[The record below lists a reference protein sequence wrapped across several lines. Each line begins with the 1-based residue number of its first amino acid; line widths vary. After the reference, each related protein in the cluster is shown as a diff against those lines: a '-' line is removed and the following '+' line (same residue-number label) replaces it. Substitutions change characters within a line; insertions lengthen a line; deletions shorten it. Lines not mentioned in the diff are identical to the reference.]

1 MGSRYW
7 GVVTVNS
14 FDVNY
19 GMGQIILNRAR
30 LNPADTALT
39 FREQSIDYTLFS
51 DRIRRV
57 ATYLRDKGVS
67 RGDRVGMIS
76 HNHPSFLEVLYA
88 CSCLGAIFVPL
99 NFRLASVEVAF
110 IAKDAGVKVIFA
122 DDNCLPLIEAER
134 DQLACTDFIATQ
146 TAPSNWQSLETLVAQ
161 CEPLQTVEHMQ
172 ADDVALIMYTS
183 GTTGLPKGAMLTHG
197 NVFWNALNVAFMG
210 LRMRGATLTCA
221 PLFHIGGLNVTTHIS
236 LSFGVEVVLHESFDA
251 GAVLADIERY
261 KVSTM
266 FGAPTMYLMMA
277 QHENF
282 AASDLSSIISF
293 NVGSA
298 PVPISLLEIY
308 HGRGIQIE
316 QGYGLTETSPYV
328 SVLGAEFALSKLGSA
343 GNGLSFTSIR
353 IVDEV
358 NKSVATGTR
367 GEICV
372 KGPNVMRGY
381 WNRPDATA
389 AAIDSEG
396 WFHSGD
402 IGYFDEDGFLFI
414 CDRLKDMIISGG
426 ENIFP
431 VEVESAILSH
441 DAVGEAAV
449 IGVPDEK
456 WGEVVHAIIVLRDGA
471 HATAEEI
478 LAHCRPQI
486 AKYKLPRGITFRS
499 DPLPLSG
506 AGKVLKRELRAPY
519 WEGAR

>member
-1 MGSRYW
+1 M
-7 GVVTVNS
+7 NS
-14 FDVNY
+14 FEVNY
-19 GMGQIILNRAR
+19 GMGQNILERAH
-30 LNPADTALT
+30 LNPANTALT
-39 FREQSIDYTLFS
+39 FNEQSTDYAAFAE
-51 DRIRRV
+51 RIRRV
-57 ATYLRDKGVS
+57 ASVLRDKGIS
-67 RGDRVGMIS
+67 RGDRVGLIS

-99 NFRLASVEVAF
+99 NFRLASAEVAF

-134 DQLACTDFIATQ
+134 EQLACTDFIATQ
-146 TAPSNWQSLETLVAQ
+146 NAPDNWQSYEALVENA
-161 CEPLQTVEHMQ
+161 EPLQTVEHMQ

-266 FGAPTMYLMMA
+266 FGAPTMFLMMA
-277 QHENF
+277 QHDNF
-282 AASDLSSIISF
+282 AAADLSSIISF

-298 PVPISLLEIY
+298 PVPLSLLEVY
-308 HGRGIQIE
+308 HGRGIQME

-353 IVDEV
+353 IVDEA
-358 NKSVATGTR
+358 NQPVATGER

-389 AAIDSEG
+389 AAIDKEG

-441 DAVGEAAV
+441 EAVGEVAV
-449 IGVPDEK
+449 IGIPDEK
-456 WGEVVHAIIVLRDGA
+456 WGEAVHAIIVPRDGA
-471 HATAEEI
+471 SVTEDEI
-478 LAHCRPQI
+478 LDHCRPQI
-486 AKYKLPRGITFRS
+486 AKYKLPRAMTIRS
-499 DPLPLSG
+499 EPLPLSG

-519 WEGAR
+519 WEGVR